1 LRQSRLSR
9 QRTLFKAVEPQIV
22 EPGQADVMDKSRYGA
37 ALFALLFAVAIA
49 LLLTGEGL
57 AR

>member
-1 LRQSRLSR
+1 
-9 QRTLFKAVEPQIV
+9 
-22 EPGQADVMDKSRYGA
+22 MDKSRYGA